1 MSMGWK
7 DTQNF
12 HFGRPRKPPP
22 PPTPPPLYQLGVEKV
37 QNAYPQVALLG
48 KPPFQ
53 IQSVNWEQG
62 LGDDH
67 NDGVDPKAGG
77 LDGLRLVNKR
87 HQVENVLSTLMY
99 LLSRFPK
106 ANPSLVEFCA
116 SSGYCALPFS
126 RLYPASTVTILDAK
140 VSSVEI
146 AWRRMK
152 SISCP
157 NNVQAMVCRTEDYHG
172 TFDIGV
178 ALHACG
184 EATDAVLDKCL
195 ANRAAFL
202 VVPCCVGRIGRFA
215 LGYADK
221 ELALPPVRGNC
232 VVWDEN
238 VDMFQAR
245 TVETRW
251 KADVTKT
258 RLSKSDGRPRPRSR
272 KVEDALGGEGTASK
286 SFAALAKAADASQW
300 SHEELEEHPQS
311 LSENQEESM
320 CRKTAKRIVDF
331 DRLEFAKE
339 HGYITLS
346 FTMVPA
352 SCTPKNEVLFGY
364 PKEWDAERQ

>member
-22 PPTPPPLYQLGVEKV
+22 PPTPPPLYQLCVEKV
-37 QNAYPQVALLG
+37 QNAYPRLALLG
-48 KPPFQ
+48 KPPFP
-53 IQSVNWEQG
+53 IETVNWEQG
-62 LGDDH
+62 GDD
-67 NDGVDPKAGG
+67 NKGADPQAGG
-77 LDGLRLVNKR
+77 LDGFRLINKR
-87 HQVENVLSTLMY
+87 HQVENVLSTLTY
-99 LLSRFPK
+99 LLSRFPIT
-106 ANPSLVEFCA
+106 NPHLVEFCA

-152 SISCP
+152 SISSR
-157 NNVQAMVCRTEDYHG
+157 NVQAMVCRTEDYHDN
-172 TFDIGV
+172 FDIGV

-184 EATDAVLDKCL
+184 EATDAVMDKCI

-221 ELALPPVRGNC
+221 ELALPPVCGNC
-232 VVWDEN
+232 VVWDES
-238 VDMFQAR
+238 VDMPQAR
-245 TVETRW
+245 TVETTW

-258 RLSKSDGRPRPRSR
+258 RLSKYDGRPRPRSR
-272 KVEDALGGEGTASK
+272 IVQDALGGEATASK

-311 LSENQEESM
+311 LSENQGESM

-339 HGYITLS
+339 QGYVTLS
-346 FTMVPA
+346 FTMVP
-352 SCTPKNEVLFGY
+352 SCCTPKNEVLFGY
-364 PKEWDAERQ
+364 PKEWDE